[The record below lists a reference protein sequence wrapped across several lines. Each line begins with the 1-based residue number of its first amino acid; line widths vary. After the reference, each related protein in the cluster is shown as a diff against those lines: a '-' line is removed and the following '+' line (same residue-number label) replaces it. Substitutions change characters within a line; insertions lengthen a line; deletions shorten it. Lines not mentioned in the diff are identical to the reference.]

1 MSSKFAWFGAIAGF
15 CLVLAACGGGGG
27 GSSGTTTTS
36 SATTPSGSTTT
47 SGSTSSSTTSSS
59 TSNTNSTNTT
69 PWADATATPT
79 AVNNT
84 NAVPISVSNL
94 PHGLVNAPMVDVT
107 VCPAGSAATNTNCNT
122 IHNVLLDT
130 GSYGLRLFASV
141 VPSGTL
147 NAMAPQT
154 QGSNNVAECGLFV
167 SGYTWGGVRNA
178 DIKLGTEVAT
188 NVPVQIIGDANI
200 SASAPSECQIGTAMT
215 TPSAAFANGI
225 LGVGNSPY
233 DCGSACVSGA
243 QSGVYYTCTGSTCT
257 AATQPLASQVQ
268 NPVAL
273 FPTDNNGVIVEMAQ
287 VADLGATT
295 ASGTLVFGI
304 DTASNNTLSATGTT
318 LLKTNNAGNFTA
330 TYKTQT
336 ITDNAFFD
344 SGSNGLFFPD
354 STITRNGTW
363 YAPTTTLP
371 LTASLTN
378 SSGNASATT
387 TALNF
392 NVANEIVLAST
403 GNYAFNDI
411 AGAASGMMDF
421 GLPFFYGRHVYVGI
435 VGKTSTGGG
444 TGPYVAYVSQ

>member
-27 GSSGTTTTS
+27 GSSTTTTTS
-36 SATTPSGSTTT
+36 SGTPSGSTTT
-47 SGSTSSSTTSSS
+47 SGSTSSS
-59 TSNTNSTNTT
+59 TNSTNTT

-79 AVNNT
+79 AVNGT
-84 NAVPISVSNL
+84 NAVAISVSSQ
-94 PHGLVNAPMVDVT
+94 PYGLVNAPMVSVT
-107 VCPAGSAATNTNCNT
+107 VCQANTGATGSTCST
-122 IHNVLLDT
+122 IPNVLLDT

-141 VPSGTL
+141 VPSNTM
-147 NAMAPQT
+147 NALAAPT
-154 QGSNNVAECGLFV
+154 VAECGLFV

-178 DIKLGTEVAT
+178 DIKLGTEVAA
-188 NVPVQIIGDANI
+188 NVPVQIIGDSSI
-200 SASAPSECQIGTAMT
+200 SASAPSECQIGTAMN
-215 TPSAAFANGI
+215 TPNAAFANGI
-225 LGVGNSPY
+225 LGVGSSQY
-233 DCGSACVSGA
+233 DCGSGCVSGT
-243 QSGVYYTCTGSTCT
+243 QSGAYYTCSGSTCT
-257 AATQPLASQVQ
+257 ATTQPLASQVQ
-268 NPVAL
+268 NPVAF
-273 FPTDNNGVIVEMAQ
+273 FPTDNNGVVVEMAQ

-304 DTASNNTLSATGTT
+304 DTASNNTLSGTGAT
-318 LLKTNNAGNFTA
+318 LLKTSNAGNFTA

-336 ITDNAFFD
+336 FTDNAFFD

-354 STITRNGTW
+354 STITRSGSW
-363 YAPTTTLP
+363 YAPSTTLP

-392 NVANEIVLAST
+392 NVANEIVLANT
-403 GNYAFNDI
+403 GNFAFNDI
-411 AGAASGMMDF
+411 AGTASGMMDF

>member
-27 GSSGTTTTS
+27 GGSSTTTTTS
-36 SATTPSGSTTT
+36 SGTPSGSTTT
-47 SGSTSSSTTSSS
+47 SGSTSSS
-59 TSNTNSTNTT
+59 TNSTNTT

-84 NAVPISVSNL
+84 NAVAISVSNQ
-94 PHGLVNAPMVDVT
+94 PYGLVNAPMVDVT
-107 VCPAGSAATNTNCNT
+107 ICPGGGAATNTNCST

-147 NAMAPQT
+147 SAMAPQT

-167 SGYTWGGVRNA
+167 SGYTWGGVRTA
-178 DIKLGTEVAT
+178 DIQLGTEVAA
-188 NVPVQIIGDANI
+188 NVPVQIIGDSNI
-200 SASAPSECQIGTAMT
+200 SASAPSECQIGTAMN
-215 TPSAAFANGI
+215 TPNAAFANGI
-225 LGVGNSPY
+225 LGVGSNQY
-233 DCGSACVSGA
+233 DCGTGCVSGA
-243 QSGVYYTCTGSTCT
+243 QSGAYYTCSGSPSTCT
-257 AATQPLASQVQ
+257 ATTQPLASQVQ

-304 DTASNNTLSATGTT
+304 DTASNNTLSGMGAT

-336 ITDNAFFD
+336 FTDNAFFD

-354 STITRNGTW
+354 STITRSGSW
-363 YAPTTTLP
+363 YAPSTTLP

-392 NVANEIVLAST
+392 NVANEIVLANT
-403 GNYAFNDI
+403 GNFAFNDI
-411 AGAASGMMDF
+411 AGTASGMMDF